1 MKVYLNIELYTELDN
16 NFCLDKLINDGIE
29 RIFREISNQD
39 LSELI
44 KGKKFILT
52 QVDKNTLSN
61 RGGDDVKI
69 SLTELV
75 RVKIR

>member
-1 MKVYLNIELYTELDN
+1 MQRTHVQI
-16 NFCLDKLINDGIE
+16 IE